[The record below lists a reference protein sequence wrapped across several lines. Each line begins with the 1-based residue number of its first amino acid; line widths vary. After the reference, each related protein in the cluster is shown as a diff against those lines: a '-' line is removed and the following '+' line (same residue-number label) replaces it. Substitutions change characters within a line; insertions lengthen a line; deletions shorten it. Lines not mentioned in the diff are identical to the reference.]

1 MTTESPPAAPPL
13 LSDVETDAL
22 TEIAN
27 IGVSRAAASLRAMVG
42 HHVALSVPSVAVV
55 AYRTAVDL
63 IGQRESDQLVAV
75 RQAFCG
81 ALDGRALLLIF
92 PQTNSLE
99 LTRAVLGVDA
109 SSEQVA
115 AMEDEALTETGNI
128 ILNGCVGTVANMLSQ
143 TLKMSLPEVV
153 RGTGDDVFASASAE
167 DNREYVLFFFINFV
181 VQERN
186 IRGYIALLM
195 DVPSLAALKM
205 LLEKFI
211 ADVMDEIPA
220 PPL

>member
-1 MTTESPPAAPPL
+1 M
-13 LSDVETDAL
+13 
-22 TEIAN
+22 
-27 IGVSRAAASLRAMVG
+27 
-42 HHVALSVPSVAVV
+42 SVPSVAVV
-55 AYRTAVDL
+55 SYRTAVDL
-63 IGQRESDQLVAV
+63 IGQRERDELVAV
-75 RQAFCG
+75 RQAFSG
-81 ALDGRALLLIF
+81 ALDGRALLIF
-92 PQTNSLE
+92 PQTNSFE

-128 ILNGCVGTVANMLSQ
+128 ILNGCVGTMANMLSQ
-143 TLKMSLPEVV
+143 TLEMSLPEVV

-167 DNREYVLFFFINFV
+167 DNRDYVLFFFINFV